1 MLEFHRLTLNDIGLM
16 NSYFRMKENRTCDYT
31 VGGTF
36 MWRDFFSTEYAIKDD
51 TLITKSSIHYMNYQN
66 AFTIPLGKNI
76 DGAYAEISSYCRD
89 NDIPMIFST
98 VTEEDLP
105 ELESMFRCSKRLEP
119 DWSDYLY
126 NASDIIELKGRHYS
140 GQRNHINAFMRE
152 NPDAVYEEINSSNLD
167 EVLSF
172 YKNSDLIDAKESAV
186 FHEEQE
192 KTIEVLENYDTY
204 GLIGGLIRAGG
215 KIAAFSAGEI
225 IGDTLYDHIEK
236 ADTSFNGIYQVI
248 ACDFPKHAAT
258 PEVKYIN
265 REEDVGDEGL
275 RRSKLSYRPC
285 SILSKYTVNAYEK

>member
-1 MLEFHRLTLNDIGLM
+1 MLEFHKLTLNDIEIM
-16 NSYFRMKENRTCDYT
+16 KKYFCLKKNRTCDDT

-36 MWRDFFSTEYAIKDD
+36 MWRDFFSTEYAVWDD
-51 TLITKSSIHYMNYQN
+51 TLITKSSIHYVNYQT
-66 AFTIPLGKNI
+66 AFTIPIGKNI
-76 DGAYAEISSYCRD
+76 DGAYDEILRYCID
-89 NDIPMIFST
+89 HNMPLIFST
-98 VTEEDLP
+98 VTDEDLP
-105 ELESMFRCSKRLEP
+105 ELEKEFRCDKRLEP

-126 NASDIIELKGRHYS
+126 NASDLIELKGRHYS
-140 GQRNHINAFMRE
+140 GQRNHINAFRRE
-152 NPDAVYEEINSSNLD
+152 NPDATYEKITKDNID

-172 YKNSDLIDAKESAV
+172 YKNSDLIDSKDSAV
-186 FHEEQE
+186 FREEQE
-192 KTIEVLENYDTY
+192 KTIEVLENYDIY
-204 GLIGGLIRAGG
+204 GLTGGLVRTGG
-215 KIAAFSAGEI
+215 KIAAFSVGEI

-248 ACDFPKHAAT
+248 AHDFPEHCAA